1 MTKQIIDLRNGV
13 TFNNLT
19 FNKLLLKHCVIDS
32 YMNELQLVNLDSL
45 KESLIRDFKDSVVY
59 MEESN
64 IAHRIKDFAMQ
75 EILGRQYPIIDVKI
89 FKDNKILR
97 IAKDVRT
104 LNHENAL
111 LLFGIS
117 GSLNYNHI
125 NPSET
130 ITSLTDFKNYI
141 ENTYCGEHWIMLNNP
156 FSNYFQKCLKAITD
170 DNNRDTILTIEIVNT
185 IFDTKPKIIKNTIK
199 TNKQIIDLRDDN
211 LFCTAVIKHLNAL
224 VDSITNDF
232 KNLNLEEVIKEVIC
246 SGVYSTIHFIV
257 PEEFDLW
264 VKVYNSIDKSV
275 ANIASFSYSNS
286 LSRLED

>member
-1 MTKQIIDLRNGV
+1 MTKRIIDLRNGV
-13 TFNNLT
+13 TVNNLT

-32 YMNELQLVNLDSL
+32 YMNELQLVNLDSF

-59 MEESN
+59 MEDSN

-75 EILGRQYPIIDVKI
+75 KNLGLQYSIIDVKI
-89 FKDNKILR
+89 FKDNKLLR

-117 GSLNYNHI
+117 SSLNYNHI

-141 ENTYCGEHWIMLNNP
+141 ENTYCGEHWFMLNNP
-156 FSNYFQKCLKAITD
+156 FSNYFQKCLEAITD
-170 DNNRDTILTIEIVNT
+170 DSNRDTILTIEIVNT
-185 IFDTKPKIIKNTIK
+185 IFDAKPKTNKNAIK

-224 VDSITNDF
+224 VDSTTNDF

-257 PEEFDLW
+257 SEEFDLW
-264 VKVYNSIDKSV
+264 VKAYNSIDKSV
-275 ANIASFSYSNS
+275 TNIASFSYNNS